1 MRGFAKQT
9 RIHGLAALAAF
20 GLIAS
25 AAAQAAGV
33 PTATIRRVDVLNRGQ
48 NFEMEIQASDPIL
61 PQTQVITGPD
71 RLIVDFPHALPG
83 RSLHPLIVSAG
94 AIKGIRMGLFQ
105 SNPPITRVVV
115 DLRSPQSYQIFPS
128 GRSVI
133 VKIMQQGGQAAQGG
147 TAAPVVA
154 MGTPPPTA
162 PPPPPAPRVEVS
174 YTNGKLSILANRG
187 TLGEV
192 LRQVQRLTGA
202 SVIHPSRRRPGS
214 SGSRHSSR
222 YASRSAFPATER
234 LFLQCDSAG
243 FRLRYGQSDQDYLV
257 PAGSRSG
264 CAGEFFSRHDRR
276 AHRPSP
282 ARAAS
287 GRGCSRTPT
296 ARAPTPTSAR
306 RSSAT
311 RPATVS
317 ETAQSSTTFW
327 ESPDFQSGAAD

>member
-133 VKIMQQGGQAAQGG
+133 VKIMQQGGPAAQGG

-202 SVIHPSRRRPGS
+202 SVSIPPGADQDQVEADIPPATPREALSRLLNGS
-214 SGSRHSSR
+214 SYNVILLGSGSDMAKVTKIILSPRGAGVDVPTNS
-222 YASRSAFPATER
+222 FPATVAE
-234 LFLQCDSAG
+234 
-243 FRLRYGQSDQDYLV
+243 
-257 PAGSRSG
+257 
-264 CAGEFFSRHDRR
+264 
-276 AHRPSP
+276 
-282 ARAAS
+282 
-287 GRGCSRTPT
+287 PT
-296 ARAPTPTSAR
+296 AQAQPEPPPVEDAPEPQQPEPPPPPPPDDQAP
-306 RSSAT
+306 
-311 RPATVS
+311 PAPP
-317 ETAQSSTTFW
+317 Q
-327 ESPDFQSGAAD
+327 